1 MCHWNWTDVFFN
13 ACTQNKYR
21 GMVPQIIVYRE
32 EWLWSLTKNLVF
44 VQHNNCLLLRKPSKN
59 FWLDTKQNV
68 VHGSGPSNITIIVS
82 FVSSLQ
88 GMTVTFPCINYTQ
101 MSQMAHTKAEWLQ
114 TEGIYSLCCCEL
126 QTYTSEL
133 L

>member
-1 MCHWNWTDVFFN
+1 MCHWNWTDAFFN

-21 GMVPQIIVYRE
+21 GMVPQIIVYRG

-44 VQHNNCLLLRKPSKN
+44 VQHNNCLLLRKPLKH
-59 FWLDTKQNV
+59 FWLDRKQNV

-88 GMTVTFPCINYTQ
+88 GMTVTFPYINYTQ

-114 TEGIYSLCCCEL
+114 TEGIYSLRCCEL
-126 QTYTSEL
+126 QTYASEL